1 MWLELEEPFDRLLA
15 DDAAALL
22 PSSYRSLRDPPR
34 RSSSFRLLPGS
45 RRSCSLLRSESLL
58 PTFSFSFLLGSDA
71 IFLFLWCFLSSS
83 ESSSLD
89 SLDESL
95 PLLLELEDDD
105 DVLESLR
112 LLLRPRPP
120 PLLFSFSASFRALSL
135 LNRSLKRSSFSFNI
149 CIWIK

>member
-105 DVLESLR
+105 DVLE
-112 LLLRPRPP
+112 
-120 PLLFSFSASFRALSL
+120 
-135 LNRSLKRSSFSFNI
+135 
-149 CIWIK
+149 

>member
-34 RSSSFRLLPGS
+34 RSSSFLLLPGS

-58 PTFSFSFLLGSDA
+58 PTFSFSFLFGSDA

-105 DVLESLR
+105 DVLE
-112 LLLRPRPP
+112 
-120 PLLFSFSASFRALSL
+120 
-135 LNRSLKRSSFSFNI
+135 
-149 CIWIK
+149 